1 MSDITEGGFEHE
13 VDALMGSLEKF
24 FLNGKEINE

>member
-24 FLNGKEINE
+24 SGLFLKW